1 MQLLPTPSAPTMA
14 IRTLSGL
21 LPPPAAAALLLAIE
35 DDDVEDEDD
44 AEEEAC
50 GCTDR
55 DLRLATGGGLFMR
68 TCCLMGGHVSMN
80 GYKRA
85 LTQSSLEFIWP
96 SLYGVEIRH
105 LFYSRQIDVN
115 WE

>member
-1 MQLLPTPSAPTMA
+1 MMQLFPTPSAPTMA

-21 LPPPAAAALLLAIE
+21 PPPPPDAAPLLLAIE
-35 DDDVEDEDD
+35 DDEVEDEED
-44 AEEEAC
+44 EEEAS

-68 TCCLMGGHVSMN
+68 TCCLGLMGGHVSTN

-85 LTQSSLEFIWP
+85 LS
-96 SLYGVEIRH
+96 RH
-105 LFYSRQIDVN
+105 WNSFGPLWS
-115 WE
+115 

>member
-1 MQLLPTPSAPTMA
+1 MMQLLPTPSAPTMA

-21 LPPPAAAALLLAIE
+21 LPPPPDAAALLLAIE
-35 DDDVEDEDD
+35 DDDVEEEDDED
-44 AEEEAC
+44 EAG

-85 LTQSSLEFIWP
+85 LS
-96 SLYGVEIRH
+96 RH
-105 LFYSRQIDVN
+105 WNSFGPLWS
-115 WE
+115 